1 LTPKLYPLRNFR
13 HANRNASYRYS
24 SLGRFMEEALAESYA
39 QLRVNGFTV
48 ALSAIRFPI
57 RQNYVYVLRR
67 GGYDP
72 DMMGLGVVPEL
83 LGLAVGAIQI
93 AGAWH
98 DIYVASVAA
107 QPDETADILAPAVQE
122 ASGP

>member
-1 LTPKLYPLRNFR
+1 L
-13 HANRNASYRYS
+13 S
-24 SLGRFMEEALAESYA
+24 RFLEEALAESYA
-39 QLRVNGFTV
+39 QLRVNGFSEGI
-48 ALSAIRFPI
+48 SAIRFPI

-93 AGAWH
+93 EGVWH
-98 DIYVASVAA
+98 DIHVASIAA
-107 QPDETADILAPAVQE
+107 EPNESADILEFTAQE
-122 ASGP
+122 AGSP